1 MELCPYLFCLFF
13 CLFYFFLPPF
23 EANGLPFW
31 VPSVICQHSEVV
43 LWKLLSI
50 QINFWWI
57 CGEESGLP
65 VPFLCYLRT
74 APEDHPNTI
83 LNQDRSCNGGERGAW
98 EDCMK
103 TTESGP
109 PRSLGPLM
117 HVNNAPVSVPCLE
130 NVVSL
135 CTAYSH
141 RKPQN
146 QLSPHPQVPCTSS
159 SFRTLGVQTAGFWV
173 SQQGAT
179 GKCQGLL
186 FLDQKGP
193 AEPTMSGSRTDHKTD
208 QHQTLGFSF
217 TILWTSFTATL
228 WHTSVL

>member
-1 MELCPYLFCLFF
+1 MF
-13 CLFYFFLPPF
+13 
-23 EANGLPFW
+23 
-31 VPSVICQHSEVV
+31 
-43 LWKLLSI
+43 
-50 QINFWWI
+50 FWWI

-74 APEDHPNTI
+74 APEDHLNTI
-83 LNQDRSCNGGERGAW
+83 LNQDRSCNGGERGTW

-109 PRSLGPLM
+109 PRSPGPLM
-117 HVNNAPVSVPCLE
+117 NVNNAPMSVPCLE

-146 QLSPHPQVPCTSS
+146 QLSPHPQVPCASFSS
-159 SFRTLGVQTAGFWV
+159 RTLGVQTAGFWV

-186 FLDQKGP
+186 FLDQQGP
-193 AEPTMSGSRTDHKTD
+193 AEPTTSGLRTDHKTD
-208 QHQTLGFSF
+208 QHQKLGFSF
-217 TILWTSFTATL
+217 TVLWTSFTATL
-228 WHTSVL
+228 WHPLLYSVNVYLLLCHLLSLNNVL